1 MPICGYIC
9 NRGSTGLEI
18 FSRIFSIKNLKL
30 LIPVHPFQSIESAVM
45 NRTALFGI
53 AIAFILPLT
62 AYFIMKNKSREVT
75 SMPRYYIGDSVMQTT
90 RDGKDYSDTVW
101 HTIPDFKLVNQLGQQ
116 VGWKDL
122 KDKIVVAKFFFTH
135 CPTICP
141 PMTLNMKLLRDGI
154 KSSAKVGSREAKFVH
169 FLSFSIDPER
179 DSVPRL
185 KNWADRFQINPQNW
199 WLLTG
204 DRKQIYDLAIKDMG
218 LLTVDGENVDSNF
231 VHTDFFVLIDK
242 ERHIRGYYHS
252 LKDDGSPDTAA
263 LSKLSRDVIY
273 LSLEK
278 DPQKKSMFAGK
289 LELLAVVFGAA
300 MLGLVLLFTYLRREK
315 KPA

>member
-1 MPICGYIC
+1 
-9 NRGSTGLEI
+9 
-18 FSRIFSIKNLKL
+18 
-30 LIPVHPFQSIESAVM
+30 M
-45 NRTALFGI
+45 NRRALFGI

-75 SMPRYYIGDSVMQTT
+75 AMPRYYIGDSVIQSTKN
-90 RDGKDYSDTVW
+90 GKDHSDTVW
-101 HTIPDFKLVNQLGQQ
+101 HTVPDFKLVNQLGET
-116 VGWKDL
+116 VSWKDL
-122 KDKIVVAKFFFTH
+122 EDKIIVANFFFTH
-135 CPTICP
+135 CPTICA

-154 KSSAKVGSREAKFVH
+154 KTSAKVGSREAKFVH

-179 DSVPRL
+179 DSVSRL

-204 DRKQIYDLAIKDMG
+204 DRKQIYDLATKHLG
-218 LLTVDGENVDSNF
+218 LLTVDGENIDSNF

-252 LKDDGSPDTAA
+252 LKDDRNPDTAS
-263 LSKLSRDVIY
+263 LSQLTRDVIY

-278 DPQKKSMFAGK
+278 DPKKRSLFEGK
-289 LELLAVVFGAA
+289 LELLAIVLGAVA
-300 MLGLVLLFTYLRREK
+300 LGLVLLFTYLRRQRK
-315 KPA
+315 TV